1 MEAADR
7 WRRCSS
13 CKAPLAFAAPY
24 WACNVSTCNR
34 GRTALTFCS
43 VSCWDAHL
51 AVVPHRESWALERRA
66 PTRAEWAAKLAE
78 DGGEERPAERAP
90 ATAAP
95 ARAPSAPPAAAAAPR
110 RILPPPAPARPDPLA
125 REVLIVASKLKAYVR
140 ARAGMNTSDRC
151 VEPLSDAVRELAE
164 RAIEKARAE
173 GRRTVLE
180 RDFE

>member
-1 MEAADR
+1 MEAGADR

-13 CKAPLAFAAPY
+13 CKAPLAFDAPY

-51 AVVPHRESWALERRA
+51 AVVPHRESWAVERRA
-66 PTRAEWAAKLAE
+66 PTRAQWEREQAAASSGSTVSE
-78 DGGEERPAERAP
+78 QAGA
-90 ATAAP
+90 
-95 ARAPSAPPAAAAAPR
+95 SPPAGTPPPAGSVAPR
-110 RILPPPAPARPDPLA
+110 RILPPPAPAKPDPLA
-125 REVLIVASKLKAYVR
+125 RDVLIVASKLKAYVR

-151 VEPLSDAVRELAE
+151 VEPLSDAVRELAD

-173 GRRTVLE
+173 GRKTVLE